1 MNFMSATLSAL
12 QQMPIAIDTDETNS
26 QLYELPTAFFKLV
39 LGNKL
44 NFRYLKKK
52 MLTLKN

>member
-1 MNFMSATLSAL
+1 MSATLSAL